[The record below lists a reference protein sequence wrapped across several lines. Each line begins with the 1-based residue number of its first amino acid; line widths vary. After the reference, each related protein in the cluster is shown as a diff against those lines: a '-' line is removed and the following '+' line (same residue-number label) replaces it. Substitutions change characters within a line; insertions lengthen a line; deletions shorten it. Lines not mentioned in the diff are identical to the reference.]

1 MIGKGEHILCNIHY
15 FLSIAIDEIK
25 SKWKMFLGVTCI
37 CISVFI
43 LISVFYFN
51 YINSKHLLDKINN
64 KTEVII
70 TLKNSYTKQD
80 KEVLKNYL
88 NKAEFVAKYK
98 EIGKNELKKD
108 IQNNLISTSKN
119 LSRGISSNSL
129 KVMYVI
135 KLNNINKINNIK
147 LLQNQFKFID
157 KVEVL
162 DEIIN
167 QLIKICDIINKINV
181 VFLIIFMC
189 TIIIL
194 FSNTNKI
201 IFQNRK
207 NDINI
212 LNQLGASKLF
222 INNMFLIKT
231 LLITII
237 SILITYY
244 FSMYGYSMVYK
255 KISMELPFISMVPP
269 SNIKLQYL
277 FMLLITGLLISVITS
292 IRSIN
297 KLLK

>member
-1 MIGKGEHILCNIHY
+1 MCNIHY

-25 SKWKMFLGVTCI
+25 SKWKMFLGVTFI

-80 KEVLKNYL
+80 KKVLKNYL
-88 NKAEFVAKYK
+88 NEAEFVAKYK

-162 DEIIN
+162 DEIID
-167 QLIKICDIINKINV
+167 QLIKICNIINKVNI

-201 IFQNRK
+201 IFENRK

-244 FSMYGYSMVYK
+244 FSIYGYSMVYK

-277 FMLLITGLLISVITS
+277 FMLLIIGLLISIITS

>member
-1 MIGKGEHILCNIHY
+1 
-15 FLSIAIDEIK
+15 
-25 SKWKMFLGVTCI
+25 
-37 CISVFI
+37 
-43 LISVFYFN
+43 
-51 YINSKHLLDKINN
+51 
-64 KTEVII
+64 
-70 TLKNSYTKQD
+70 
-80 KEVLKNYL
+80 
-88 NKAEFVAKYK
+88 
-98 EIGKNELKKD
+98 
-108 IQNNLISTSKN
+108 
-119 LSRGISSNSL
+119 
-129 KVMYVI
+129 MYVI
-135 KLNNINKINNIK
+135 KLNDINKINTIK

-162 DEIIN
+162 DEIID
-167 QLIKICDIINKINV
+167 QLIKICNIINKINII
-181 VFLIIFMC
+181 FLIIFMC

-201 IFQNRK
+201 IFENRK

-222 INNMFLIKT
+222 INNIFLIKT

-244 FSMYGYSMVYK
+244 FSIYGYSMVYK
-255 KISMELPFISMVPP
+255 KNIYGITIISMVPP

-277 FMLLITGLLISVITS
+277 FMLLIIGLLISIITS